1 MEKISIIVSA
11 YNTEKYLEKCINSIL
26 NQSYKNIEL
35 LIVNDCSTDNTKK
48 IIEKYEKLDSRI
60 IFIDNKEN
68 RGLSFS
74 RNEALKKSTGN
85 YIGYIDSDDYIEEN
99 YYQSLLDSL
108 VKTKSDIAICDIN
121 LLYENTG
128 KSERVNCGNN
138 KNETIDFI
146 NNGLAASVCN
156 KLFKREVIEKYKFS
170 EGKVNED
177 LAVTLPLLAEY
188 RCIYNDEVM
197 YNYVQRENS
206 IQNSKISDKRF
217 DIFYGVDL
225 TIERFNGINAP
236 KEYSDAVIYQ
246 QIINLFFYVLTEE
259 NNMFK
264 RMKWFRKFNKLS
276 KKYDLLNNKYYN
288 EFINNL
294 GKIKYYYK
302 TLFKI
307 NSIGL
312 CLLASIEVTI
322 FKIFRRITRKNV
334 IKKDI
339 NMNSLIKL
347 SKKQQN
353 KKQKGPTVSV
363 VIPNYN
369 YEKFMY
375 QRLYSILNQN
385 YKINEIIILDDC
397 STDNSR
403 KLIDDIISKLKDYI
417 DIKSIYN
424 NQNSGSA
431 FKQWEK
437 GFKNAKSEYVWIAEA
452 DDYCNKKLLKT
463 LINPILN
470 DNDIVIS
477 YANTAF
483 IDAQGKIIMRSVVP
497 EIDIMKTGHWNNS
510 FISIGKDE
518 YKKYAFLNCTIANVS
533 SCIIKNDNYDKEFEM
548 SKNYKQAGDW
558 LFYVNV
564 MQKGK
569 VAYNKNT
576 LNYYR
581 VHGVNVSSTMKKE
594 AHLKEIKNIHDY
606 YRSQY
611 GLDDNQEKEIKKRY
625 TFLKDAWKI

>member
-1 MEKISIIVSA
+1 
-11 YNTEKYLEKCINSIL
+11 
-26 NQSYKNIEL
+26 
-35 LIVNDCSTDNTKK
+35 
-48 IIEKYEKLDSRI
+48 
-60 IFIDNKEN
+60 
-68 RGLSFS
+68 
-74 RNEALKKSTGN
+74 
-85 YIGYIDSDDYIEEN
+85 
-99 YYQSLLDSL
+99 
-108 VKTKSDIAICDIN
+108 
-121 LLYENTG
+121 
-128 KSERVNCGNN
+128 
-138 KNETIDFI
+138 
-146 NNGLAASVCN
+146 
-156 KLFKREVIEKYKFS
+156 
-170 EGKVNED
+170 
-177 LAVTLPLLAEY
+177 
-188 RCIYNDEVM
+188 
-197 YNYVQRENS
+197 
-206 IQNSKISDKRF
+206 
-217 DIFYGVDL
+217 
-225 TIERFNGINAP
+225 
-236 KEYSDAVIYQ
+236 
-246 QIINLFFYVLTEE
+246 
-259 NNMFK
+259 
-264 RMKWFRKFNKLS
+264 
-276 KKYDLLNNKYYN
+276 
-288 EFINNL
+288 
-294 GKIKYYYK
+294 
-302 TLFKI
+302 
-307 NSIGL
+307 
-312 CLLASIEVTI
+312 
-322 FKIFRRITRKNV
+322 
-334 IKKDI
+334 
-339 NMNSLIKL
+339 MNSLIKL

-363 VIPNYN
+363 IIPNYN